1 MLPYGDMSA
10 RERRLLLGSNLPLRR
25 TLEEV
30 EILQRQVEDQFCR
43 RRHFHQLQRQRDAVE
58 RAERALQEQRE
69 VERQRMAAND
79 RSA

>member
-1 MLPYGDMSA
+1 MLPYGYMSA

-43 RRHFHQLQRQRDAVE
+43 RRHFHQLHAVE